1 MEQNYRREIFKRASL
16 SRNFENETFKQIQKK
31 NIKFPVYLSAGQEYI
46 AATISHYVQSLNVNP
61 DIFIQHR
68 GHSTYLSFGGDPI
81 ELVDELLGRKSGCA
95 NGMGGSASIQCKDKN
110 IYGHDGLMGS
120 NVTIGTGS
128 CYASKRPTIV
138 FVGDSAIEEDY
149 AITSLGWAVTKDL
162 PILFVVEDNNLSI
175 LTEKKVR
182 RTWDI
187 HDVARGFGMKAFN
200 IPDSPETIREHL
212 DGVFTSPLLLNINTI
227 RKYWHSGAGID
238 DDDVFDRYEYEM
250 NRVDNGKEMHEKYKQ
265 NVEKLWKN
273 QLEKR

>member
-1 MEQNYRREIFKRASL
+1 
-16 SRNFENETFKQIQKK
+16 
-31 NIKFPVYLSAGQEYI
+31 
-46 AATISHYVQSLNVNP
+46 
-61 DIFIQHR
+61 
-68 GHSTYLSFGGDPI
+68 
-81 ELVDELLGRKSGCA
+81 
-95 NGMGGSASIQCKDKN
+95 
-110 IYGHDGLMGS
+110 MGS

-187 HDVARGFGMKAFN
+187 HEVARGFGMRAFN
-200 IPDSPETIREHL
+200 ITDNPEIIREHL

-227 RKYWHSGAGID
+227 RKYWHSGAGND
-238 DDDVFDRYEYEM
+238 DENAFDRYEEEM
-250 NRVDNGKEMHEKYKQ
+250 KTIEDGKEIHEEYKNKVNKIWQ
-265 NVEKLWKN
+265 S
-273 QLEKR
+273 QLEKQ